1 MSGALIQLVSK
12 GTQDI
17 YITNDDGMSFFK
29 MKYTRHKNFS
39 QAPKLI
45 KTISNLDLDI
55 TIPSHGDLIDGV
67 WLEGTDM
74 VNKFTDATFDLY
86 IGGVKVDSQPFD
98 FMSDIW
104 HSYLADNYTKSQE
117 INNKISTTNT
127 NFIPLHFF
135 FCDHNMFL
143 PLVALQYH
151 PVEIKIQLK
160 NPSIGN
166 VKVYGSYV
174 YLDTDEREQFVKNK
188 HEFLITQVQRQ
199 TYETENMDISFFNH
213 PVRSLYFG
221 YQAKNVSL
229 SLDKFTFD
237 TGDILING
245 TPILENMS
253 PTYFHTIQNYKYS
266 KFALSQFD
274 ESENTP
280 FYTRYYVYNFCRDSS
295 SYTPTGTCNFS
306 RLDSARL
313 VLKNVVKGTLR
324 THDQIIVYAVN
335 FNILRVQN
343 GMAGILFGN

>member
-1 MSGALIQLVSK
+1 MSGALIQLVSR
-12 GTQDI
+12 GAQDV
-17 YITNDDGMSFFK
+17 YITNEYGNSFFK

-45 KTISNLDLDI
+45 KTISDKDLDI
-55 TIPSHGDLIDGV
+55 TITSHGDLIDGI
-67 WLEGTDM
+67 WLEGVDM
-74 VNKFTDATFDLY
+74 VNKFSNATFDLY
-86 IGGVKVDSQPFD
+86 IGGVKIDSQTFD
-98 FMSDIW
+98 FMSDVW

-143 PLVALQYH
+143 PLIALQYH
-151 PVEIKIQLK
+151 TVEVKIKIN
-160 NPSIGN
+160 NPNIGN
-166 VKVYGSYV
+166 VKVYGSYI
-174 YLDTDEREQFVKNK
+174 YLDTEERRYFVENT

-199 TYETENMDISFFNH
+199 TYENENMDISFFNH

-221 YQAKNVSL
+221 FQAQNQAL

-237 TGDILING
+237 TADIHING
-245 TPILENMS
+245 TPILEKMT

-280 FYTRYYVYNFCRDSS
+280 YYTRYYVYNFCRDSS

-306 RLDSARL
+306 RLDSARIIL
-313 VLKNVVKGTLR
+313 NNVVKGSNR
-324 THDQIIVYAVN
+324 TNEQIVVYALN
-335 FNILRVQN
+335 FNVLKVQN